1 MKIEQL
7 LLNLKQSLL
16 IPVVAVDTLES
27 VIPLAQTLM
36 KAGIKFLEITY
47 RNDKAGKA
55 LHLLKDQNFDLIL
68 GAGTIRTLD
77 QAKDAIENGAQF
89 MVSPGFNRE
98 IIQYCQQQDISFI
111 PGVDST
117 LSIEMAVA
125 EGLRTL
131 KFFPAGVSGGSKW
144 LKAVK
149 GPYYDIKFIPTGG
162 IAMENLGDYASLS
175 NVVGIGG
182 SFLAPKSLITQKGW
196 DQIFT
201 ICQEALTIVKK
212 LKK

>member
-1 MKIEQL
+1 MEQL
-7 LLNLKQSLL
+7 LLKLKQSLL
-16 IPVVAVDTLES
+16 IPVVAVDNLES
-27 VIPLAQTLM
+27 VIPLAQILE

-47 RNDKAGKA
+47 RNENAGKA
-55 LHLLKDQNFDLIL
+55 LQILKEQHFDLTL

-98 IIQYCQQQDISFI
+98 IIQYCHQQDIPFI

-117 LSIEMAVA
+117 LSIELAVA

-131 KFFPAGVSGGSKW
+131 KFFPAGISGGSKW

-149 GPYYDIKFIPTGG
+149 GPYFDIKFIPTGG
-162 IAMENLGDYASLS
+162 ISIENLGDYASLS

-182 SFLAPKSLITQKGW
+182 SFLAPKSLINQKDW

-201 ICQEALTIVKK
+201 ICVEALSIVNK
-212 LKK
+212 LKNKE